1 MIELSIDNLM
11 KFYGANK
18 IFENITFDIK
28 TGEHI
33 GLIGRNGCGKTS
45 LMKIL
50 IGLEEQQAG
59 NISIRKD
66 CKLGYLN
73 QIPNYTEETSVMDV
87 LQMAFE
93 HVYETHKKMDEL
105 EQQMLYLKDQEL
117 EKAILKY
124 SRLQEAYEL
133 NGGYEIETKIN
144 KITDGLKI
152 TEKLKQMRFNSL
164 SGGEKTRVILAKLLL
179 EEPDILLLDEPT
191 NHLDLKT
198 ILWLEG
204 FLKDYQGA
212 ALIISHD
219 RFFLDRVVSRIIEL
233 SNDQAEEYLGNYSYY
248 VTEKERRFLI
258 EQKAYQNQ
266 QKKIERMEQQI
277 ERFRIWGAM
286 RDSEAMYK
294 RAKEIEKRLEKIDV
308 LDRPILSK
316 RKIRLNQTEI
326 GRSGKIVIEAV
337 DLQKSFGER
346 LLFHA
351 VQVNVFYQDSICIIG
366 DNGCGKTTL
375 LKLLMGELEPDGG
388 TIKLGS
394 QVVVGYLPQQVDFI
408 DEDQSVLEYFSRHH
422 NLTYGDAR
430 SQLAKV
436 LFLNEDVNKS
446 IKFLSGGEKSRLKLC
461 SLTFEGVNLLI
472 LDEPTNHLDIE
483 SREVL
488 EETLLNFNGTL
499 LFVSHDRYFIDK
511 IADKIIEIEDF
522 TTKEYQGDYGY
533 YQEEVKKLQEQ
544 KSMSFNNPGQLQ
556 DRDKK
561 TQTYDPSRSNPN
573 SSTPKDTLSKN
584 AASQNTFL
592 ANANSKN
599 SASKY
604 IDSRNG
610 SSKNGGSKIGSSK
623 NATQRNFIKLELLE
637 CRIEEFEEKLRLLEQ
652 LMEAN
657 NSDGERLKKLFEE
670 KEEANREL
678 ERVYNEW
685 YNFNQANE

>member
-18 IFENITFDIK
+18 IFENTSFDIK

-45 LMKIL
+45 IFKIL
-50 IGLEEQQAG
+50 MNLEDYQGG

-73 QIPNYTEETSVMDV
+73 QIPEYAEDASVMDV
-87 LQMAFE
+87 IQTAYKNIYKLHE
-93 HVYETHKKMDEL
+93 KMTEL
-105 EQQMLYLKDQEL
+105 EHQMIYLKDQEL

-124 SRLQEAYEL
+124 SRLQEQYEL
-133 NGGYEIETKIN
+133 GGGYELETKIN
-144 KITDGLKI
+144 KITEGLKI
-152 TEKLKQMRFNSL
+152 TEDLKRMLFHSL

-191 NHLDLKT
+191 NHLDLNT
-198 ILWLEG
+198 IIWLEN
-204 FLKDYQGA
+204 FLKDYKGA

-219 RFFLDRVVSRIIEL
+219 RFFLDNVVSRIIEL
-233 SNDQAEEYLGNYSYY
+233 GSDRTEEYLGNYSYY

-258 EQKAYQNQ
+258 QQKTYQIQ
-266 QKKIERMEQQI
+266 QKKIDRMEQQI

-286 RDSEAMYK
+286 RDSEVMYK
-294 RAKEIEKRLEKIDV
+294 RAKEIEKRLEKTDV
-308 LDRPILSK
+308 LERPIMNK

-337 DLQKSFGER
+337 NLKKSFGER
-346 LLFHA
+346 LLFKA
-351 VQVNVFYQDSICIIG
+351 AEINVFYQDSICIIG

-375 LKLLMGELEPDGG
+375 LKLLLGEIEPEAGG
-388 TIKLGS
+388 VKIGS
-394 QVVVGYLPQQVDFI
+394 QVIIGYLPQQVNFD
-408 DEDQSVLEYFSRHH
+408 DEDQTVLEYFSKLH
-422 NLTYGDAR
+422 NLAYGEAR

-436 LFLNEDVNKS
+436 LFFNEDVNKS

-511 IADKIIEIEDF
+511 IADKIITIENL
-522 TTKEYQGDYGY
+522 TTKEYNGDYAY
-533 YQEEVKKLQEQ
+533 YQEEMKKIHERQSVMQ
-544 KSMSFNNPGQLQ
+544 NNSIKQQNRNKKIKTSVNTSFMES
-556 DRDKK
+556 KK
-561 TQTYDPSRSNPN
+561 
-573 SSTPKDTLSKN
+573 
-584 AASQNTFL
+584 
-592 ANANSKN
+592 ANSKN
-599 SASKY
+599 TK
-604 IDSRNG
+604 
-610 SSKNGGSKIGSSK
+610 KV
-623 NATQRNFIKLELLE
+623 ELLE
-637 CRIEEFEEKLRLLEQ
+637 SSIGELEEKIRSIELLIELNSSDCVRLNE
-652 LMEAN
+652 
-657 NSDGERLKKLFEE
+657 LFEK
-670 KEEANREL
+670 KEEASKEL
-678 ERVYNEW
+678 EKVYAEW
-685 YNFNQANE
+685 YDQD

>member
-18 IFENITFDIK
+18 IFENISFDIK

-45 LMKIL
+45 ILKIL
-50 IGLEEQQAG
+50 MGLEEHQAG

-73 QIPNYTEETSVMDV
+73 QIPEYAEEATVMDV
-87 LQMAFE
+87 VQMAFKNI
-93 HVYETHKKMDEL
+93 YELHAKMDEL
-105 EQQMLYLKDQEL
+105 EQQMIYLKEQEL

-124 SRLQEAYEL
+124 SRLQEQYEL
-133 NGGYEIETKIN
+133 GEGYELETKIN
-144 KITDGLKI
+144 KITEGLKI
-152 TEKLKQMRFNSL
+152 TENLKQMLFNSL

-191 NHLDLKT
+191 NHLDLNT
-198 ILWLEG
+198 IMWLES
-204 FLKDYQGA
+204 FLKDYKGA

-219 RFFLDRVVSRIIEL
+219 RFFLDNVVSRVIEL
-233 SNDQAEEYLGNYSYY
+233 NSDQAEEYLGNYSYY

-258 EQKAYQNQ
+258 AQKEYQNQ
-266 QKKIERMEQQI
+266 QKKIDRMEQQI

-286 RDSEAMYK
+286 RDSEVMYK

-316 RKIRLNQTEI
+316 RKIRLNQTEV

-337 DLQKSFGER
+337 NLKKSFGER
-346 LLFHA
+346 LLFQDA
-351 VQVNVFYQDSICIIG
+351 KINVFYQDSVCIIG
-366 DNGCGKTTL
+366 ENGCGKTTL
-375 LKLLMGELEPDGG
+375 LKLLLGEIEPDGG
-388 TIKLGS
+388 TVKLGS
-394 QVVVGYLPQQVDFI
+394 QVIIGYLPQQVDFKN
-408 DEDQSVLEYFSRHH
+408 EDQTVLEYFSRLH

-436 LFLNEDVNKS
+436 LFFNEDVNKS

-488 EETLLNFNGTL
+488 EETLLNFSGTL

-511 IADKIIEIEDF
+511 MADKIIEIENL
-522 TTKEYQGDYGY
+522 TTKEYNGDYEY
-533 YQEEVKKLQEQ
+533 YQEEVKKLQEKQ
-544 KSMSFNNPGQLQ
+544 SMVQNNSVKLQ
-556 DRDKK
+556 DSNNLNK
-561 TQTYDPSRSNPN
+561 QTSTSNLFLEPKN
-573 SSTPKDTLSKN
+573 SKSKN
-584 AASQNTFL
+584 T
-592 ANANSKN
+592 
-599 SASKY
+599 
-604 IDSRNG
+604 R
-610 SSKNGGSKIGSSK
+610 
-623 NATQRNFIKLELLE
+623 KLELLE
-637 CRIEEFEEKLRLLEQ
+637 KSIEEIEEKIRTLEV
-652 LMEAN
+652 MIEAN
-657 NSDGERLKKLFEE
+657 SSNFTRLKELLEE
-670 KEEANREL
+670 KEEASREL
-678 ERVYNEW
+678 EKVYIEW
-685 YNFNQANE
+685 FEHNQA

>member
-50 IGLEEQQAG
+50 MGLEDQQAG

-73 QIPNYTEETSVMDV
+73 QIPNYTEETSVMEV

-93 HVYETHKKMDEL
+93 HVYEMHAKMDEL

-133 NGGYEIETKIN
+133 NGGYALETKIN

-152 TEKLKQMRFNSL
+152 TEKLKQMKFNRL

-191 NHLDLKT
+191 NHLDLNT

-204 FLKDYQGA
+204 FLADYKGA

-233 SNDQAEEYLGNYSYY
+233 SNDRAEEYLGNYSYY

-337 DLQKSFGER
+337 DLKKSFGDR
-346 LLFHA
+346 LLLNA

-366 DNGCGKTTL
+366 DNGCGKTTF
-375 LKLLMGELEPDGG
+375 LKLLLGELEPDDG
-388 TIKLGS
+388 TVKLGS

-408 DEDQSVLEYFSRHH
+408 DEDQSVLEYFARHH

-436 LFLNEDVNKS
+436 LFFHEDVNKS
-446 IKFLSGGEKSRLKLC
+446 IKYLSGGEKSRLKLC

-488 EETLLNFNGTL
+488 EETLMNFNGTL

-544 KSMSFNNPGQLQ
+544 KAMLLNNPVKLQ

-561 TQTYDPSRSNPN
+561 TQTSDRSLSKPD
-573 SSTPKDTLSKN
+573 SITPKAALSKN
-584 AASQNTFL
+584 AATHNTFSG
-592 ANANSKN
+592 NTNERNS
-599 SASKY
+599 
-604 IDSRNG
+604 
-610 SSKNGGSKIGSSK
+610 GSKISGSEIDGSEISSSK
-623 NATQRNFIKLELLE
+623 IGVSKNTTQRNVRKLELLE
-637 CRIEEFEEKLRLLEQ
+637 CRIEEFEEKIRSLEQ
-652 LMEAN
+652 LIEAN
-657 NSDGERLKKLFEE
+657 SSDCVRLKELYEE
-670 KEEANREL
+670 KEAASEAL
-678 ERVYNEW
+678 ETAYSEW
-685 YNFNQANE
+685 YNLI